1 MKIYV
6 CWDTRA
12 EHPVLGEHVCGKAYE
27 AVKAA
32 GYDPEVTKARG
43 WTKLPE
49 FLNNSSGRREVR
61 ELTGGNDE
69 VPVLV
74 TDSGDVIQGSQKI
87 IDWAAATPAKTTA

>member
-1 MKIYV
+1 
-6 CWDTRA
+6 
-12 EHPVLGEHVCGKAYE
+12 VLGEHVCGTAYE

-32 GYDPEVTKARG
+32 GYDPEVIKARG

-74 TDSGDVIQGSQKI
+74 TDAGDVIQGSQKI